1 MGDSSDEETIHI
13 ENIVNENRLNKKK
26 NINLSL
32 MIKYGP
38 ILQKAISKIKI
49 PGGYGTGFF
58 CKIPYPNKQDSLNVL
73 ITNNHVLNEEFF
85 EDEDIIELELD
96 NETYK
101 INLNK
106 TRKIWTDKGIDY
118 TIIEILKEDK
128 FEAFL
133 MTDDLIKKE
142 DYTNK
147 KYKNES
153 IILPAIMENQE
164 VELGGIGAILSAPKN
179 GSYFLHSCNTDKG
192 SSGGPI
198 LLVDNFNVVGIH
210 KGYDKENDKN
220 IGIFLYNILNDI
232 KNKNCLKINNNDDNN
247 KIIKDEYFIDDKDK
261 EIVNNQLNNNICKI
275 FINNKEIGI
284 GFLCIIPYPDK
295 LSPMPV
301 IFIYSENI
309 PKEDIITK
317 KQINL
322 KFNNNNKILPLNS
335 IERKMFYYNDNNILI
350 LEIKKNENFNF
361 NTFLEIDDSK
371 FDNNEFIYLLS
382 NNFKGNYKK
391 HKIKRVDNNKY
402 IIEDNNDN
410 NYIFSPVLK
419 LSNNKILG
427 INIEK
432 SNKFD
437 FINNII
443 KEFKILEKK
452 KENVIILTLEID
464 KSDINEKIY
473 FLDNTDYIDTSAKH
487 YHDNLKELNESNVK
501 LFINDEEY
509 KYKKYFIPKKEGIY
523 TIKLIFN
530 IQMKDCSYMFG
541 FSNKLIDID
550 LSSFNTEK
558 VTNMTGMF
566 FFCSKLTNINLSSF
580 NTQNVTNMSYM
591 FSFCNKLTN
600 INLPS
605 FNTEKVKN
613 MSDIFNSCSN
623 LKNIDLSSFN
633 ITNVNVM
640 SNMFLNC
647 PQLLKIK
654 VNSNSINKF
663 KNQNNY
669 CQHLI
674 Y

>member
-1 MGDSSDEETIHI
+1 MGDSSDEERIHI

-26 NINLSL
+26 NINLNL
-32 MIKYGP
+32 MLKYGP
-38 ILQKAISKIKI
+38 IVQKAISKIKI

-58 CKIPYPNKQDSLNVL
+58 CKIPYPNKQDLLNVL

-96 NETYK
+96 YETYK

-106 TRKIWTDKGIDY
+106 KRKIWTDKDIDY
-118 TIIEILKEDK
+118 TIIEILEEDK
-128 FEAFL
+128 FNAFL
-133 MTDDLIKKE
+133 MTDDLINKE

-147 KYKNES
+147 EYKSES
-153 IILPAIMENQE
+153 IVLPAIMENQE
-164 VELGGIGAILSAPKN
+164 VEFGGVGTILSASKKT
-179 GSYFLHSCNTDKG
+179 SYFLHSCNTDEG

-210 KGYDKENDKN
+210 KGYDRTNEKN
-220 IGIFLYNILNDI
+220 VGIFLYNILNDI
-232 KNKNCLKINNNDDNN
+232 KNKNSLKFNNNDNN
-247 KIIKDEYFIDDKDK
+247 NIKDEHFIDDKDK
-261 EIVNNQLNNNICKI
+261 EIVNNQLNNNIYKI
-275 FINNKEIGI
+275 YINNKEIGI

-309 PKEDIITK
+309 PKEEIIK
-317 KQINL
+317 KKEINL
-322 KFNNNNKILPLNS
+322 KFNNNNKILLLNS
-335 IERKMFYYNDNNILI
+335 IERKMFYYNDNNIII

-371 FDNNEFIYLLS
+371 FDNNELIYLLS

-391 HKIKRVDNNKY
+391 LKIKRVNDNKY

-427 INIEK
+427 ISIEK

-437 FINNII
+437 IINNII
-443 KEFKILEKK
+443 KGFKILDKK
-452 KENVIILTLEID
+452 KENEIILTLEID

-473 FLDNTDYIDTSAKH
+473 FLDNTDYIDTKAKH

-501 LFINDEEY
+501 IYINDEEY

-550 LSSFNTEK
+550 LSSFNTDK

-566 FFCSKLTNINLSSF
+566 FFCSNLTNINLSSF

-605 FNTEKVKN
+605 FNTEKVTN
-613 MSDIFNSCSN
+613 MNDIFNSCSN

-633 ITNVNVM
+633 IKNVNSM
-640 SNMFLNC
+640 SNMFLHC

-654 VNSNSINKF
+654 VNSNSIKKF
-663 KNQNNY
+663 KSQNNY
-669 CQHLI
+669 CQNLI